1 MGAHPREQVGLMAIA
16 RRRDQDVP
24 SIELTKM
31 RRRHLRKVLAI
42 ESQVYPRPW
51 SASLFL
57 SEMSQRGSRT
67 YLVAKNGND
76 VVGYAGMMFTGV
88 DAHVTNIAVD
98 PALQG
103 RKIGTRLLLRLI
115 TEAMARACE
124 TISLEVRVTNTVAQ
138 TMYEKF
144 GFSVSGVRKGYYI
157 ETGEDALIMVV
168 DDALST
174 QHRLRLQSIREEL
187 DELDRNE
194 RGDE

>member
-1 MGAHPREQVGLMAIA
+1 MAIA
-16 RRRDQDVP
+16 RRRDHDIP
-24 SIELTKM
+24 AIELTRM

-57 SEMSQRGSRT
+57 SEMSQRTSRS
-67 YLVAKNGND
+67 YLVARRGGE
-76 VVGYAGMMFTGV
+76 VVGYAGMMFMGV

-98 PALQG
+98 PAFHG
-103 RKIGTRLLLRLI
+103 RKIGTRLLLTLI
-115 TEAMARACE
+115 TEALARASE

-157 ETGEDALIMVV
+157 ETNEDALIMVV

-174 QHRLRLQSIREEL
+174 DYRLRLQAIREEL

-194 RGDE
+194 YGDE